1 MTVQSDRDGVA
12 PVRDVRSEQADRLD
26 WAGGAG
32 NQWASAEALWRH
44 LDKNTYLVAAVR
56 AFDWAAIC
64 PPGATVLDLGCG
76 SGWLAGLLTREPAVK
91 RVIAWDSSRHL
102 VDDVL
107 PDTVDL
113 VGGDLGRI
121 ERVCGDFLPLLL
133 DDASIDMIAMSSA
146 FHHSDRP
153 GALLDEM
160 HRVLRP
166 DGVAVLANETPWGR
180 LQTTVW
186 SAQLLLATL
195 ARRRFDGHLATD
207 HVLYDSAL
215 GDYARTLSQ
224 WRALFARHRFS
235 SDVVDTGFPSYKPH
249 FRRRTPLQPSLAHF
263 VLRRL

>member
-1 MTVQSDRDGVA
+1 MSVQSDRA
-12 PVRDVRSEQADRLD
+12 PVRDVRREQADRLD
-26 WAGGAG
+26 WAAGAG
-32 NQWASAEALWRH
+32 EQWASAHALRQFLDENTH
-44 LDKNTYLVAAVR
+44 LVDAVR
-56 AFDWAAIC
+56 AFDWAALL

-76 SGWLAGLLTREPAVK
+76 SGWLAGLLTREPAVE

-102 VDDVL
+102 VEVVL
-107 PDTVDL
+107 PEMVAL
-113 VGGDLGRI
+113 VEGDVARV

-133 DDASIDMIAMSSA
+133 DDSSVDVIAMSSA

-166 DGVAVLANETPWGR
+166 GGAVVLANETPWGR
-180 LQTTVW
+180 LQMTAW
-186 SAQLLLATL
+186 SARLLLATL
-195 ARRRFDGHLATD
+195 ARRRQDGHLATD

-224 WRALFARHRFS
+224 WRALFAGHRFS
-235 SDVVDTGFPSYKPH
+235 CEVVDTGLPSYKPH

-263 VLRRL
+263 VLRPL